1 MLWILEPQA
10 ISNFTDRKTGI
21 ENTVFRYSDQLS
33 LYILLCRISGLFFN
47 QVAKIIRRQMQG
59 IGTILN
65 RRKPYDLRFL
75 RLKIIVQQILEA
87 SQNIFI
93 HMAASNKL
101 PVIKPNAIIQ
111 EQFYIIYNQC
121 LAMLIDSMYN
131 PQNEMFQRFKTK
143 CSFLQ
148 NEAYL
153 CKSFFLP

>member
-33 LYILLCRISGLFFN
+33 LYIFLCRISGLFFN
-47 QVAKIIRRQMQG
+47 QVTKIIRRQMQG

-111 EQFYIIYNQC
+111 EQFYIIYNQYV
-121 LAMLIDSMYN
+121 ARSIIYIQSPYDFPSN
-131 PQNEMFQRFKTK
+131 FVSRI
-143 CSFLQ
+143 
-148 NEAYL
+148 
-153 CKSFFLP
+153 